1 MRPAPARIT
10 IDRMHPELHRIIERI
25 RAASADATPLG
36 IRGGGTKDFYGNTVR
51 RDAESREVLDTRP
64 LSGIVSYE
72 PSELVV
78 TARAGTT
85 LAELEALLAGQGQCL
100 PFEPP
105 HFGGD
110 GGGDGKSATV
120 GGMVA
125 AGLSGPAR
133 ASVGAVR
140 DYVLG
145 AMLVDGRG
153 EALSF
158 GGQVMKNVAGY
169 DVSRVLA
176 GSLGTLGVIAE
187 VSLKVLPVAP
197 AEATLRF
204 DCTQA
209 QALDLLNGWGGRPLP
224 LNASCWVAEQAD
236 RQSGTLY
243 LRLRGA
249 VAAVEA
255 ACGHL
260 GGQVQPDA
268 AADWA
273 LCREQRL
280 PWFVDGSASGKR
292 DLWRVSVP
300 QTAPV
305 LAVDGMPL
313 IEWHGGQR
321 WYFMP
326 PDGDAGAA
334 LRRAA
339 VAAGG
344 HATLFRPATT
354 GTGSPLCVGAR
365 FTALSPALERIHRAL
380 KREFDPAGIFEPG
393 RLLVCDEDAER
404 AQR

>member
-1 MRPAPARIT
+1 MQPAPAGIT
-10 IDRMHPELHRIIERI
+10 IDRMHPELQSIVERI
-25 RAASADATPLG
+25 RAATADGTPLR
-36 IRGGGTKDFYGNTVR
+36 IRGGGTKDFYGNAAQPAPG
-51 RDAESREVLDTRP
+51 DALIDTRP
-64 LSGIVSYE
+64 LAGIVSYE

-78 TARAGTT
+78 TVNAGTP
-85 LAELEALLAGQGQCL
+85 LAELEALLAEQGQCL

-105 HFGGD
+105 HFRTPESD
-110 GGGDGKSATV
+110 DATV

-145 AMLVDGRG
+145 ATLVNGRG
-153 EALSF
+153 EVLSF

-176 GSLGTLGVIAE
+176 GSLGTLGLIAE

-197 AEATLRF
+197 AETTLRF
-204 DCTQA
+204 ECAQA
-209 QALDLLNGWGGRPLP
+209 EALDLLNGWGGRPLP
-224 LNASCWVAEQAD
+224 LNASCWVAEEPGRDVGA
-236 RQSGTLY
+236 LY

-255 ACGHL
+255 ACGQL

-268 AADWA
+268 ADDWT

-280 PWFVDGSASGKR
+280 PWFVDGPASGGL

-305 LAVDGMPL
+305 LALDGAPL

-321 WYFMP
+321 WYFARP
-326 PDGDAGAA
+326 EEGA
-334 LRRAA
+334 RIRAA
-339 VAAGG
+339 AGDVGG
-344 HATLFRPATT
+344 HATLFRRAAAA
-354 GTGSPLCVGAR
+354 VEAGAPFVPR
-365 FTALSPALERIHRAL
+365 FTPLPQTLERIHLAL
-380 KREFDPAGIFEPG
+380 QREFDPAGIFNRG
-393 RLLVCDEDAER
+393 RLL
-404 AQR
+404 